1 MTGLPSPSR
10 AAAGAVTADA
20 RFASRAAMF
29 ILALSVFRL
38 MWLARAPYP
47 LYGDEAQYWTWAKA
61 LDWGYVSKPPLI
73 AWLIAATTALVGD
86 NEFGVRLAAP
96 ICHAV
101 TALIIAEIGR
111 RLYDARTGA
120 WSGALYASLPAV
132 SVSAMLISTD
142 VPLLLFWAM
151 GVLFLIR
158 ALDPGGQ
165 RWWIGVGFALGLGL
179 LSKYTMALFVPSAGL
194 YLALAREH
202 RDVLH
207 TRWPWMALALG
218 FAIYSPNLIWNLVNG
233 GLTYA
238 HTGANADLGGDLF
251 HPAKLAEF
259 IGSQFGVFGP
269 LLFAVL
275 LFLLIARLGRLRHD
289 PRSWLLAAF
298 VLPILALIAI
308 ESLLSRAHANWAATA
323 YVTATVLVVAWCRP
337 LARWRLVLPVSLGLH
352 LAALAAMVEYHDL
365 ARLAGVELTRATD
378 PFHRLR
384 GWNFL
389 GSAVG
394 QQLAQHPGFVLMTD
408 DRMLF
413 AEMAFYVRPRPTQ
426 VAWNWQDHPTDQY
439 ELTTSILAVGS
450 RPILYLTENPDP
462 RDVLARFN
470 ETGPVG
476 HITIP
481 LYPGYA
487 RRYALFAL
495 QGFKG

>member
-10 AAAGAVTADA
+10 AAPGAVTAEA
-20 RFASRAAMF
+20 RQASRAAMF
-29 ILALSVFRL
+29 ILALTVFRL

-47 LYGDEAQYWTWAKA
+47 LYGDEAQYWTWAQA

-73 AWLIAATTALVGD
+73 AWLIGITTSLVGD
-86 NEFGVRLAAP
+86 NEFGVRVASP

-101 TALIIAEIGR
+101 TALMIAELGR

-120 WSGALYASLPAV
+120 WSGVLYASLPAV

-142 VPLLLFWAM
+142 VPLMLFWTM
-151 GVLFLIR
+151 GVLFLKR

-165 RWWIGVGFALGLGL
+165 RWWIGVGVALGLGL
-179 LSKYTMALFVPSAGL
+179 LSKYAMAMFVPSAGL
-194 YLALAREH
+194 YLALAPEH
-202 RDVLH
+202 RAVLR

-218 FAIYSPNLIWNLVNG
+218 LAIYAPNLIWNVAHG
-233 GLTYA
+233 GLTYL
-238 HTGANADLGGDLF
+238 HTGANAHLGGDLF
-251 HPAKLAEF
+251 HPAKLGEF
-259 IGSQFGVFGP
+259 VGSQFGVFGP

-275 LFLLIARLGRLRHD
+275 LFLLVARLGRLQRD

-298 VLPILALIAI
+298 ALPQLLLIAI
-308 ESLLSRAHANWAATA
+308 EALLSRAHANWAATA
-323 YVTATVLVVAWCRP
+323 YVTATVLVVAWCR
-337 LARWRLVLPVSLGLH
+337 ARRRLWLVLPVSLGLH
-352 LAALAAMVEYHDL
+352 VAALAVMVDYHDL

-389 GSAVG
+389 GSAVSA
-394 QQLAQHPGFVLMTD
+394 QLAQHPGFVLMTD

-439 ELTTSILAVGS
+439 ELTTDIAAVGD
-450 RPILYLTENPDP
+450 RPILYLTENLDP
-462 RDVLARFN
+462 RDVLARFR
-470 ETGPVG
+470 EADPVAR
-476 HITIP
+476 ITIP
-481 LYPGYA
+481 LYPGVA